1 MAKRQLITKEF
12 LIHKLTRYV
21 EKEGIVPKKREFGY
35 TTPITKYFGS
45 YNKFVSF
52 CGYIPNKSG
61 NRKLPKEFFVNKLNE
76 FVKTH
81 KNSPFRLIYAKGEG
95 NYFRFGYL
103 LLSNSITI

>member
-45 YNKFVSF
+45 YNKFFSF
-52 CGYIPNKSG
+52 FTSDIC
-61 NRKLPKEFFVNKLNE
+61 FVCSDKKKP
-76 FVKTH
+76 FH
-81 KNSPFRLIYAKGEG
+81 FNSLR
-95 NYFRFGYL
+95 
-103 LLSNSITI
+103 SS